1 MALDT
6 ALEKAYQ
13 DLKALPQFV
22 TAAKAG
28 VDFSGGTFVLPFF
41 DLTYLISFPE
51 IKVWDR
57 DSGKRPP
64 QWLELIAL
72 HYLITADGAPVS
84 DEWIPYRQLPGA
96 FIFEARFKSMAVNPV
111 LMAFGND
118 IEGFHRAAQ
127 ALKGIP
133 MSRTGDAAYM
143 FHAFPKVR
151 LACILYLGD
160 EEVGP
165 QINLLFDAGAPHYL
179 HTEDLSYLGS
189 YLAIAMKAR
198 KERRPAEEKEYREIE
213 SHWRI

>member
-6 ALEKAYQ
+6 ALEKAYT
-13 DLKALPQFV
+13 DLKALPPFV

-28 VDFSGGTFVLPFF
+28 VDFSEGRFVLPFF
-41 DLTYLISFPE
+41 DLTYLVTHPE
-51 IKVWDR
+51 IRVFER

-72 HYLITADGAPVS
+72 HYLITSDGSPLA

-96 FIFEARFKSMAVNPV
+96 FIFEARFKSMAVEP
-111 LMAFGND
+111 LLRAFGAD
-118 IEGFHRAAQ
+118 VEAFHLAAR
-127 ALKGIP
+127 ALKGTP

-143 FHAFPKVR
+143 FHAFPNVR

-160 EEVGP
+160 EEVAS
-165 QINLLFDAGAPHYL
+165 QVNLLFDAAAPHYL

-189 YLAIAMKAR
+189 YLAMAMKAR
-198 KERRPAEEKEYREIE
+198 KQSEQSEQ
-213 SHWRI
+213 SNSLNSQTV